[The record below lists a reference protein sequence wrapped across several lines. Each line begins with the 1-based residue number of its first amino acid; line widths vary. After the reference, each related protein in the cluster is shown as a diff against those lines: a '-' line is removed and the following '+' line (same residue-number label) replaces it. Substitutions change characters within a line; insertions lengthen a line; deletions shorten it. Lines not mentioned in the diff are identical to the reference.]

1 MVTERADTEPSF
13 EVGYWVHSRPALP
26 TILPSSARI
35 MSAANSPPSLSF
47 EAYGAKRVELQI
59 AALNRRSQAV
69 AERLGFELEATL
81 RARGRD
87 NAGRLDATVI
97 YAMFDVASL
106 KAAVPD

>member
-1 MVTERADTEPSF
+1 
-13 EVGYWVHSRPALP
+13 
-26 TILPSSARI
+26 